1 MNRFGGFSRALLV
14 RKTTSVQFKSMCT
27 GNAVA
32 KNGVKK
38 ELTAAQIEADRV
50 DNLDPAE
57 LWMYKER

>member
-1 MNRFGGFSRALLV
+1 MLL

-27 GNAVA
+27 GNAIT